1 MGGLFKVLKKK
12 DEKNNPNVSANLTDS
27 SKCVPDKL
35 QSWELEEVDQKCQK
49 EKVNGVYSELTK
61 QFLKVVFSRKCSCN
75 LKVKNML
82 VGINTSKYICIYMYK
97 KQELPL
103 IVGICNIYLMHILH
117 I

>member
-49 EKVNGVYSELTK
+49 EKVNGVYS
-61 QFLKVVFSRKCSCN
+61 
-75 LKVKNML
+75 
-82 VGINTSKYICIYMYK
+82 
-97 KQELPL
+97 
-103 IVGICNIYLMHILH
+103 
-117 I
+117 

>member
-61 QFLKVVFSRKCSCN
+61 QFLKVVFSRKCSCTGN

-82 VGINTSKYICIYMYK
+82 VG
-97 KQELPL
+97 LL
-103 IVGICNIYLMHILH
+103 FVA
-117 I
+117 